1 MQYRRYLSALLLLP
15 LSVMC
20 LLAQDTS
27 VREEMQRYIGYEPGT
42 FKYLTLPYDLVMG
55 SNVAGNYIDIGFLL
69 LAMIGLI
76 FLSRIPQKKWHYALV
91 VLGALLYLSMSMHYG
106 RVSLDENLYLSVNQA
121 GFSDAIA
128 SMQQSWIDKIVIS
141 TYQANELVMGPVW
154 SFISNV
160 FFAVSSKDWVTIPAL
175 CIILLGIFLYSNWYL
190 SERKKARAFQLTLA
204 VLACVSF
211 YWFLLSAGVLWY
223 GFIIFILA
231 FLLLIGSYSRE
242 YKRAGWIYYI
252 FLAVLLGWGFLGL
265 IYKTSNI
272 YYKSDQPNFIVDPS
286 VWMYYSGAAD
296 EDFVHNSYNR
306 NVSAALTELNAHPE
320 AKIYKVGTS
329 FNYLIDK
336 NNERVYEDNLL
347 SFFAQIQKNFRDEE
361 IASVLEASGYKYI
374 LIGLKMW
381 SVDSTPEKT
390 LQAKFKDFIGF
401 VESADKLELVATDRR
416 IRMPDGKVQYGMRG
430 GELVDYGYYALYRI
444 R

>member
-1 MQYRRYLSALLLLP
+1 MSALL
-15 LSVMC
+15 

-27 VREEMQRYIGYEPGT
+27 VREELQRYIGYEPGT
-42 FKYLTLPYDLVMG
+42 FKYLTLPYDMVMG
-55 SNVAGNYIDIGFLL
+55 SNVAGNYLDIGFLL
-69 LAMIGLI
+69 LAMVGLI
-76 FLSRIPQKKWHYALV
+76 FIGRIPRKKWQYIIVIAC
-91 VLGALLYLSMSMHYG
+91 ALLYLSMSMHYG
-106 RVSLDENLYLSVNQA
+106 RVALDENVFTAVNQA
-121 GFSDAIA
+121 DFAA
-128 SMQQSWIDKIVIS
+128 AVQQVDQGWIDQFVIS
-141 TYQANELVMGPVW
+141 TYQINEAVMGPFW
-154 SFISNV
+154 NAIGDLL
-160 FFAVSSKDWVTIPAL
+160 FAPGVKDWITIPAL
-175 CIILLGIFLYSNWYL
+175 TLILLFIFFYSNWYL
-190 SERKKARAFQLTLA
+190 SSQKKARAFQLTLA
-204 VLACVSF
+204 VLAGVSF
-211 YWFLLSAGVLWY
+211 YWFLLSGGVLWY

-231 FLLLIGSYSRE
+231 FLLLIGSYGRQ
-242 YKRAGWIYYI
+242 YKREGAVYFV

-286 VWMYYSGAAD
+286 VWMYYSGAAT
-296 EDFVHNSYNR
+296 EDFVYNSYNR
-306 NVSAALTELNAHPE
+306 NVSAALTELNAHPDT
-320 AKIYKVGTS
+320 KIYKVGTS

-381 SVDSTPEKT
+381 SVDATPEKT

-416 IRMPDGKVQYGMRG
+416 VRLPDGTVQYSMKG